1 MKQPNEYI
9 LFKQNSELEVLI
21 SAAIVFTVFA
31 INDVT
36 GGLIVDALNNNVSSS
51 SSFMFIS
58 AIVGLYMSAILPISI
73 VSHFVLRIYWLSL
86 VGLKAVFP
94 QDASVYT
101 HPKFEKQVNRSLNLE
116 RTIQQVDK
124 ICSSIFAFTFLTLFA
139 FCFSFIAITIISV
152 RLDAFGGI
160 LPRIL
165 MYVFLFLAF
174 IYFID
179 FISLGLF
186 KKIKNKW
193 FLKIYHPIYVF
204 FGWITLAFL
213 YRGIYYS
220 LIYHASRKV
229 MIIITPLYIILAIC
243 LLNMGYSA
251 TSYYPDVFRGRLEGE
266 VASTVFYKDQFPKRV
281 IMGRPFIDSFVIPEE
296 QNFLRVYLPLDR
308 SLEFDLGKC
317 ESVAKFNERGVHWR
331 NWIQTDFNR
340 LEYDSAFS
348 FQGNAQNILQCVA
361 DNFALSIDD
370 EQLTGELYYFS
381 KIDRPKDYSVIFT
394 MLDVSDLPRGNH
406 QLIIQQSELFGK
418 NNTVIPFWKD

>member
-1 MKQPNEYI
+1 MKRPNEYI

-36 GGLIVDALNNNVSSS
+36 GGLIVNALNNNFSSS

-94 QDASVYT
+94 KDATVDT
-101 HPKFEKQVNRSLNLE
+101 HPKFDQQVTRSLDLE
-116 RTIQQVDK
+116 RTIRQVDK

-139 FCFSFIAITIISV
+139 FCFSFIAITVISV
-152 RLDAFGGI
+152 RLDAFGGFI
-160 LPRIL
+160 PKIL

-186 KKIKNKW
+186 KRIKNKW
-193 FLKIYHPIYVF
+193 FVRIYHPIYVF

-229 MIIITPLYIILAIC
+229 MIIITPLYIILAIG

-251 TSYYPDVFRGRLEGE
+251 TSFYPDVFKGSMEGE
-266 VASTVFYKDQFPKRV
+266 LASSIFYKDQFPERI
-281 IMGRPFIDSFVIPEE
+281 IMGRPFIDSFIVPEE

-308 SLEFDLGKC
+308 ALEYDLDKC
-317 ESVAKFNERGVHWR
+317 DAVEKFNERGVHWH

-340 LEYDSAFS
+340 IEYDSAFS
-348 FQGNAQNILQCVA
+348 FQGNAQKILQCVA
-361 DNFALSIDD
+361 ENYTLSIDD
-370 EQLTGELYYFS
+370 QTQADDVYYFS
-381 KIDRPKDYSVIFT
+381 RVDRPKDYSVIFT

-406 QLIIQQSELFGK
+406 RLDIQQSDLFGK
-418 NNTVIPFWKD
+418 GRTVIPFWKD